1 MTFFPCLR
9 PLNSGLFNSM
19 YAGIYL
25 ENIYSI
31 ICYPGNL
38 SKFYDFGFNIILEL
52 SSHRGAT
59 KSKRKFYIFKLNAM
73 GRESQHTTLK
83 IFVLALVVCGVFC
96 DYHSPDGEEPQ
107 IFVLALVVC
116 GVFCDY
122 HSPDGEEPQVFVLA
136 LAFSV
141 AVASYVPPTGEEPQ
155 GPAEY
160 SFRYAVDDVESG
172 NNYGHD
178 ETRDGDAIEGS
189 YVIRLPDSR
198 TQKVFYTVSK
208 DSGYVADV
216 SYEGEAKYPDEPTPK
231 GYN

>member
-83 IFVLALVVCGVFC
+83 
-96 DYHSPDGEEPQ
+96 

>member
-122 HSPDGEEPQVFVLA
+122 HSPDGEEPQ
-136 LAFSV
+136 
-141 AVASYVPPTGEEPQ
+141 

-216 SYEGEAKYPDEPTPK
+216 SYEGEAKYPDKPTPK

>member
-107 IFVLALVVC
+107 
-116 GVFCDY
+116 
-122 HSPDGEEPQVFVLA
+122 
-136 LAFSV
+136 
-141 AVASYVPPTGEEPQ
+141 

-216 SYEGEAKYPDEPTPK
+216 SYEGEAKYPDKPTPK